1 MDKLGIIGGMG
12 PLATNIFY
20 SKVIGKTLAE
30 KDQDHIWTVIS
41 SHATMPD
48 RTRVIIDNEDKNV
61 ILDEVKKDL
70 EIMESAGVSTIAI
83 PCNTFHYFYDDLK
96 SMTDIEIINMVE
108 ETLKVFKEN
117 FGDKACVLSTKG
129 TKTAK
134 VYEKY
139 AENLGINLIDLPE
152 DTVDQVNNIV
162 YNIKSTNNRIQPEFW
177 EITRNIKKNYDIDG
191 FIIACTELS
200 IITYEDEDEKKD
212 FLDAMDVLVVESV
225 LRCGYP
231 LK

>member
-20 SKVIGKTLAE
+20 NKIISKTLAE

-41 SHATMPD
+41 SHSTMTD
-48 RTRVIIDNEDKNV
+48 RTSVIVNNDEKSV
-61 ILDEVKKDL
+61 ILDAVKEDL
-70 EIMESAGVSTIAI
+70 KIMEAAGVSTIAI
-83 PCNTFHYFYDDLK
+83 PCNTFHYFYDDVASL
-96 SMTDIEIINMVE
+96 TNIEIINMVF
-108 ETLKVFKEN
+108 ETLKVYKEN
-117 FGDKACVLSTKG
+117 FGDTACVLSTKG
-129 TKTAK
+129 TKEAR

-139 AENLGINLIDLPE
+139 ADKLGIKLTELPE
-152 DTVDQVNNIV
+152 ETVDRLNKIV
-162 YNIKSTNNRIQPEFW
+162 YNIKSTNNVIQPEFW
-177 EITRNIKKNYDIDG
+177 EITRNIKEEFNPDG

-200 IITYEDEDEKKD
+200 LISHEDGVNKKD
-212 FLDAMDVLVVESV
+212 FLDAMDVLVVESI